1 MAEDLLYYVDRRSKL
16 DVALKEGVPFAPT
29 YSGLVGLIN
38 QGSNAFNSL
47 IQCLFYNVPF
57 RNLILNEIS
66 DTPIFKAIQETFC
79 YLQLSE
85 SCAVRTNEL
94 VSAFRWSRGEAFEQ
108 HDVHELFGLVLDS
121 LGDEVPDLR
130 VSLSKL
136 FRGSLTSTT
145 FVLMCASSSF
155 PFIIFLIPS
164 RRCALLSNLLK
175 ETRNRIIFPECFFG
189 IGSLLFYWQER

>member
-16 DVALKEGVPFAPT
+16 DLALKEGVPFAPT
-29 YSGLVGLIN
+29 YSGHVGLIN

-57 RNLILNEIS
+57 RNLILLENS

-85 SCAVRTNEL
+85 SCAVSTNEL
-94 VSAFRWSRGEAFEQ
+94 VSAFRWSRGEVFEQ
-108 HDVHELFGLVLDS
+108 HNVHELFGLLLDS

-130 VSLSKL
+130 ASLSKL
-136 FRGSLTSTT
+136 FRGSMTGTT
-145 FVLMCASSSF
+145 FVLMCTSS
-155 PFIIFLIPS
+155 
-164 RRCALLSNLLK
+164 
-175 ETRNRIIFPECFFG
+175 
-189 IGSLLFYWQER
+189 